1 MSVIQPRVLIDI
13 KLFNTCLINNTEK
26 HKIIEL
32 YPTRK
37 HGAYYLNKFSNFL
50 KDNFK
55 ITLKEYCIKYLNINW
70 PKCPISN
77 EDVGYKIDGKGI
89 NLSNFKKGKLSK
101 EFCPKFK
108 EYCNRI
114 SLERIGVNNP
124 MFGAT
129 PWNKG
134 KTKYNNEIIKKI
146 SNERIGFI
154 TPESVKIKQ
163 SKSAKLRKIH
173 GHTGHKHSED
183 TIKKLRENTSRLWA
197 SGRFNRETS
206 IHKKMREFLLSLN
219 LKEQFKEEFQVKYF
233 SMDFAFPNAKVAI
246 ECQGQFFHVDPRIYP
261 NGPINE
267 IQKRNFGRD
276 KAKKS
281 YCSKLGWT
289 IIEAWESE
297 INNGLFKENIIC
309 ELSKLNLLNQ

>member
-1 MSVIQPRVLIDI
+1 MSSIQPRVLIDI

-26 HKIIEL
+26 QQIIEL

-37 HGAYYLNKFSNFL
+37 HGAYYLDKFSNFL
-50 KDNFK
+50 KDNYN
-55 ITLKEYCIKYLNINW
+55 ITLKEYCIKYLNIDW
-70 PKCPISN
+70 LKCPISK

-89 NLSNFKKGKLSK
+89 NLSNFKRGKLSK
-101 EFCPKFK
+101 ESCPKFK
-108 EYCNRI
+108 EYCDRI
-114 SLERIGVNNP
+114 SLERVGDNNP
-124 MFGAT
+124 MFGKI

-134 KTKYNNEIIKKI
+134 ETKNSNNKIKDI
-146 SNERIGFI
+146 SDKRIGFK
-154 TPESVKIKQ
+154 TPEDVKVKQ
-163 SKSAKLRKIH
+163 SQSAKLRKIH
-173 GHTGHKHSED
+173 GHTGYKHSED

-206 IHKKMREFLLSLN
+206 IHKKMRELLLSLN

-261 NGPINE
+261 NGPINA

-276 KAKKS
+276 KAKKA
-281 YCSKLGWT
+281 YCSKLGWI

-297 INNGLFKENIIC
+297 INNGLFKENITC